1 MKFKSSIYTQV
12 SGSVGGVTYAH
23 NQGGLYARARSI
35 PTNPNS
41 AQQQVLRN
49 AMGALAAA
57 WNQTLTGA
65 QRTGWETFAANVPLV
80 DALGDSRTVSGKA
93 WYIKANS
100 LRLQASVTRIDAP
113 PSLFEMATL
122 TLPVFT
128 ITAAGT
134 TASMAYTNTDGWAG
148 EVGGYLLVYASRP
161 QNASRNFWNGPYR
174 FAGKVSGAATPPTS
188 PATITLPFASGP
200 TGSKQFFRVVAVRA
214 DGRPSATFR
223 IAGTV

>member
-1 MKFKSSIYTQV
+1 MRFKSSVYTQV
-12 SGSVGGVTYAH
+12 SGSVGGLTYSH
-23 NQGGLYARARSI
+23 NQGGMYVRSRTV
-35 PTNPNS
+35 PVNTNS

-49 AMGALAAA
+49 AMGQLAAA
-57 WNQTLTGA
+57 WNQTLTVA
-65 QRTGWETFAANVPLV
+65 QRTGWETFAANTPLV

-100 LRLQASVTRIDAP
+100 LRLQAGVSRIDTP
-113 PSLFEMATL
+113 PTLFEMATL
-122 TLPVFT
+122 TLPTFT

-134 TASMAYTNTDGWAG
+134 TASMAFTNTDAWAG
-148 EVGGYLLVYASRP
+148 EAGGYLLVYASRA

-174 FAGKVSGAATPPTS
+174 YAGKVTGAATPPTS

-223 IAGTV
+223 ITGTV